1 MNESL
6 GFNKMDESLGFKIRH
21 LSFRD
26 GRESMS
32 FRDGEAVQG
41 VGWIDVNLVF
51 QVEDEYRMYAD
62 NASQE
67 WVSGV
72 LYEVDEAKQIIQF
85 YESRAMGVLNRE
97 KHPALRRGLVM
108 NDDYCL
114 NWLPRFEVY
123 RFHEIVED
131 NGITRAAINELIAM
145 RDGVAPTGRFVSISR
160 LMRCIRTLNTFW
172 D

>member
-26 GRESMS
+26 N
-32 FRDGEAVQG
+32 EAVQG
-41 VGWIDVNLVF
+41 IGWIDVNLVF
-51 QVEDEYRMYAD
+51 QVEDEYRMYAEG
-62 NASQE
+62 ASRE

-72 LYEVDEAKQIIQF
+72 LYEVDDAKQIIQF
-85 YESRAMGVLNRE
+85 YESRAMGVFNRE

-114 NWLPRFEVY
+114 DWLPRFEVY